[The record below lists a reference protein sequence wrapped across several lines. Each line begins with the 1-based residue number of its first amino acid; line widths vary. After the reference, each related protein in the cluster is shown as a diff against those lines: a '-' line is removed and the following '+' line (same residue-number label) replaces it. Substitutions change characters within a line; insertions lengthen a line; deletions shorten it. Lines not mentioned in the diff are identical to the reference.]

1 MAQVKQSPSSKS
13 CDGAATP
20 KVGENLDTSC
30 SQSSKKTPGRQKAKV
45 FPEDATP
52 DLIRLV
58 HGNFHNKIFLVK
70 EFSAFLQ
77 KLDRKDEKSKSHIV
91 YSILPESNSHILLNY
106 LLIHT
111 MFYSYSRNS

>member
-1 MAQVKQSPSSKS
+1 MINHYSFLQILARYNKRDKILHLFIFLIQVKQSPSSKLS
-13 CDGAATP
+13 DGTATP

-77 KLDRKDEKSKSHIV
+77 KLDRKENKSK
-91 YSILPESNSHILLNY
+91 
-106 LLIHT
+106 
-111 MFYSYSRNS
+111 